1 MTWKDELLMFW
12 IFCSVLIT
20 LAVRHFLGGAVYL
33 VERLAASSFAYM
45 PGLFHLV
52 SGHLPNRL
60 QFQSTLNS
68 VSNFSFRCVL
78 AAIIFGRLKGE
89 MSWDF

>member
-1 MTWKDELLMFW
+1 MTWKDEFLMFW

-33 VERLAASSFAYM
+33 VERLAASSFVHM

-52 SGHLPNRL
+52 SGHLR
-60 QFQSTLNS
+60 
-68 VSNFSFRCVL
+68 
-78 AAIIFGRLKGE
+78 
-89 MSWDF
+89 